1 MKNSKRKV
9 CEVETNEKPLISII
23 LPVFN
28 TEKQLDRCIK
38 SLINQTYEK
47 IEIILIDDGS
57 TDKSL
62 DRCLFFKQ
70 QDSRIYCFHQEN
82 SGVSSARNRGIEE
95 AKGDFITFVDSDDW
109 IDGNVCETFFDAYQK
124 NNCDLFC
131 YSAVYHKKRSSISSY
146 LFPNDIDILT
156 PEQKQELQ
164 RKVFTPYAPDF
175 GYNVNTR
182 FAGSACGKFYKRNI
196 LIDKNLQFSKE
207 TTISEDCLF
216 NTYAL
221 DSFERI
227 GYTRKSCYH
236 YVQQEDS
243 AQNRYRP
250 NSDMYFSF
258 VIKQIQKWLKETN
271 KNQQFIDSANCLFV
285 HYLFGILKED
295 IFHRDNRLSWINR
308 KNLLNQVLKMPE
320 YSVALQSINRNY
332 FSFPEKMLI
341 SLLKNRCINTI
352 RLLFYVV

>member
-1 MKNSKRKV
+1 MKRLNVKV
-9 CEVETNEKPLISII
+9 CQVETNEKPFISII
-23 LPVFN
+23 VPVFN

-95 AKGDFITFVDSDDW
+95 AKGDFIAFVDSDDW
-109 IDGNVCETFFDAYQK
+109 IDSNVCETFFDAYQK

-131 YSAVYHKKRSSISSY
+131 YSAVYHQAKKNMVTF
-146 LFPNDIDILT
+146 LFGDDIDLMNENQKKELHCKVMT
-156 PEQKQELQ
+156 PN
-164 RKVFTPYAPDF
+164 APW
-175 GYNVNTR
+175 YSCNVSTR
-182 FAGSACGKFYKRNI
+182 FTGSACGKFYKASV
-196 LIDKNLQFSKE
+196 LKQNLLVFS
-207 TTISEDCLF
+207 TQTIISEDCLF
-216 NTYAL
+216 NIYAI
-221 DSFERI
+221 DYFERI
-227 GYTRKSCYH
+227 CFSKQVFYH
-236 YVQQEDS
+236 YQISSNS

-250 NSDMYFSF
+250 NSDRNFSV
-258 VIKQIQKWLKETN
+258 VIKRIQKWLKDTN
-271 KNQQFIDSANCLFV
+271 KDQHFIDSANCLFV

>member
-1 MKNSKRKV
+1 MKRLNVKV
-9 CEVETNEKPLISII
+9 CQVETNEKPFISII
-23 LPVFN
+23 VPVFN

-62 DRCLFFKQ
+62 DRCLSFKQ
-70 QDSRIYCFHQEN
+70 QDSRIVVIHQEN

-95 AKGDFITFVDSDDW
+95 AKGDFIAFVDSDDW

-131 YSAVYHKKRSSISSY
+131 YSAVYHKKRGAISSY

-182 FAGSACGKFYKRNI
+182 FAGSACGKFYKASV
-196 LIDKNLQFSKE
+196 LKQNLLVFS
-207 TTISEDCLF
+207 TQTIISEDCLF
-216 NTYAL
+216 NIYAI
-221 DSFERI
+221 DYFERI
-227 GYTRKSCYH
+227 CFSKQVFYH
-236 YVQQEDS
+236 YQISSNS

-250 NSDMYFSF
+250 NSDRNFSV

-352 RLLFYVV
+352 RLLFCII